1 MKKIIIAIVLLS
13 ATYTKIN
20 ACSWS
25 SEDGSFYNLFNQQLI
40 SDKSLL
46 PFFLTYDE
54 TFYSGNGLNDDAT
67 ATQEIDYNIL
77 EWKKYFNNQLN
88 EQELHYFVYQSS
100 VADLSK
106 ISISKS
112 LKGINDTLKKQI
124 YLTDKGIEA
133 INYLLFAKKCEPFAT
148 SSEESDDENWY
159 YGSIRKKMT
168 KPEFMSTA
176 KDGNLLY
183 AATKDTDIKLR
194 IAYQLVRLSH
204 YGGFNDDA
212 IRYFNTYVVP
222 LKQKTLLYYYALE
235 QKAGALFNQ
244 KKFAEAGNA
253 FAEVFHNTTDRKIPC
268 YASFRISNQMSF
280 DKAILLCKTPNEKAA
295 LYVLRGFNK
304 FSNGLSEMK
313 NIYAVAPNSAYLEL
327 MACRALLQME
337 HTAFQIPN
345 QYNDKNTFPLMN
357 VAGKTY
363 LQKAILFTQTLLKE
377 NKTKRIDFWQ
387 TYLAHLYLL
396 NGEYAKAQ
404 ATTQKIQSTD
414 KDIIAQ
420 KDKTEFCAYI
430 GSLKTIDAAAE
441 QKIYQR
447 YLNQKE
453 ASNETGFVYEILGHN
468 YILQNNLAKAF
479 LCHNNFSGLYGS
491 LNIAIINDL
500 IDFVG
505 KKNKSDFEQ
514 KLISDKIAS
523 DNALAELY
531 DLKGTHY
538 FKKDDLEN
546 ALIWYKK
553 VAENLAFLKQRS
565 YDYDKDAYIETD
577 GIFNGY
583 SNISAGIFSSK
594 VQTYF
599 DNTVEQAF
607 SDNTYTSFDFIRK
620 SLNKQQLVEAMIQ
633 LKKMA
638 AGKDEQAAKANFLL
652 GNFYYNTSHWGYYR
666 NFFYYEPG
674 NYYLSYLYG
683 YNTTPNTIK
692 KTYNYNEG
700 AGLITSNNPQKAY
713 DFFIKAESISSNNEL
728 KAKSVFQA
736 SKCELDLFFSKGDNA
751 YFGYGDDYKL
761 LYSTS
766 TRPMFKRLKDNYSQ
780 TAYYK
785 EIQSNCN
792 YFKYYLQFRL

>member
-1 MKKIIIAIVLLS
+1 MQQQNKKS
-13 ATYTKIN
+13 
-20 ACSWS
+20 
-25 SEDGSFYNLFNQQLI
+25 
-40 SDKSLL
+40 
-46 PFFLTYDE
+46 
-54 TFYSGNGLNDDAT
+54 
-67 ATQEIDYNIL
+67 
-77 EWKKYFNNQLN
+77 
-88 EQELHYFVYQSS
+88 
-100 VADLSK
+100 
-106 ISISKS
+106 
-112 LKGINDTLKKQI
+112 
-124 YLTDKGIEA
+124 
-133 INYLLFAKKCEPFAT
+133 
-148 SSEESDDENWY
+148 
-159 YGSIRKKMT
+159 
-168 KPEFMSTA
+168 
-176 KDGNLLY
+176 
-183 AATKDTDIKLR
+183 
-194 IAYQLVRLSH
+194 
-204 YGGFNDDA
+204 
-212 IRYFNTYVVP
+212 
-222 LKQKTLLYYYALE
+222 
-235 QKAGALFNQ
+235 
-244 KKFAEAGNA
+244 
-253 FAEVFHNTTDRKIPC
+253 
-268 YASFRISNQMSF
+268 
-280 DKAILLCKTPNEKAA
+280 
-295 LYVLRGFNK
+295 
-304 FSNGLSEMK
+304 
-313 NIYAVAPNSAYLEL
+313 
-327 MACRALLQME
+327 
-337 HTAFQIPN
+337 
-345 QYNDKNTFPLMN
+345 MN
-357 VAGKTY
+357 V
-363 LQKAILFTQTLLKE
+363 I
-377 NKTKRIDFWQ
+377 
-387 TYLAHLYLL
+387 
-396 NGEYAKAQ
+396 
-404 ATTQKIQSTD
+404 
-414 KDIIAQ
+414 
-420 KDKTEFCAYI
+420 
-430 GSLKTIDAAAE
+430 
-441 QKIYQR
+441 
-447 YLNQKE
+447 LNQKE
-453 ASNETGFVYEILGHN
+453 ASNETRFVYEILGHN

-538 FKKDDLEN
+538 FKNDDLEN

-607 SDNTYTSFDFIRK
+607 SDNTYKSFDFIRK

-638 AGKDEQAAKANFLL
+638 AGKDEQSAKANFLL